1 MRQAIMEGL
10 KVEFARPL
18 LPSAAMSMYTNYPFN
33 QFANPMGMNMRP
45 AGMHRG
51 SGMPP
56 DMQRGPGM
64 HRGGPGMRPGVPA
77 GMGQQPKS
85 PGRGRGIL
93 GKYQNKGA
101 VFTLIHLVCFFC
113 FLFYFLFV
121 CSLSLSFLIVDK
133 FLAHLAQYYMSDIVI
148 TPSIVFWYPHIAI
161 LFS

>member
-51 SGMPP
+51 
-56 DMQRGPGM
+56 
-64 HRGGPGMRPGVPA
+64 GPGMRPGVPA

-101 VFTLIHLVCFFC
+101 VFTLFHLVCFFC

-121 CSLSLSFLIVDK
+121 LYFI
-133 FLAHLAQYYMSDIVI
+133 
-148 TPSIVFWYPHIAI
+148 I
-161 LFS
+161 LFTFR